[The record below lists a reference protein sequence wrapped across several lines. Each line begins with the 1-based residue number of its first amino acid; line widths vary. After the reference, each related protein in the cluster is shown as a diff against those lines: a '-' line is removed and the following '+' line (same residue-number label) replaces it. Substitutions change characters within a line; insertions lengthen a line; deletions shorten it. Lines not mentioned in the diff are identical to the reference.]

1 MLTNSAHLE
10 GELEEEGS
18 REPIPKVGG
27 NAVQDPA
34 WMAGFV
40 SISDS
45 YKAVLASVV
54 EDWI

>member
-45 YKAVLASVV
+45 YKAVLAAVV